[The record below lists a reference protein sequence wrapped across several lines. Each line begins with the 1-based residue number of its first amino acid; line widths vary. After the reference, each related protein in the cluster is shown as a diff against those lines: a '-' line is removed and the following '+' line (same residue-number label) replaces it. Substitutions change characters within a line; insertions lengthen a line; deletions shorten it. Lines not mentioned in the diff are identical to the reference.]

1 MDHISQLFF
10 LKGALAVKAKAL
22 LATPAAE
29 PVNSQRA
36 STPILPLPLQDQGG
50 HRLGSHVLH
59 LCFASSLVIL
69 EVVCVHL
76 VLVIQASHT
85 EKKKKNYF
93 GNCVSLIF
101 YNFTMSVL

>member
-10 LKGALAVKAKAL
+10 LKGALAMKAKAL
-22 LATPAAE
+22 APPAAE

-50 HRLGSHVLH
+50 HHLGSHVLH
-59 LCFASSLVIL
+59 LCSASSLVIL

-85 EKKKKNYF
+85 AKKKKKK
-93 GNCVSLIF
+93 
-101 YNFTMSVL
+101 